1 MDSLPAELDLSRV
14 GWDRIALVPGLM
26 FNTTIKIPFVL
37 ADTLTACI
45 LYRLV
50 RGRASGRDAALVA
63 ALWYLNPYT
72 IWISSAWG
80 MFDSL
85 PVFFAILAS
94 KQTLEKRNAVSA
106 VCLAISAAYKL
117 YAFFLLVP
125 FLLYLK
131 KNSTTRNLLTFA
143 GAFSVTSAF
152 LFLPVW
158 SEACRVLL
166 AIVGLTGTTHS
177 PSLSA
182 IGTSDLV
189 GFGLTYWSVGLVF
202 QLNGRLVV
210 ACSLILLLFGLA
222 FVWRRSLSETHPDL
236 FQVQLSTLLVFFLCY
251 PVIPEQ
257 FFMWAVPYLAILSQE
272 QSVRKIQFWSCSAVA
287 FVHSV
292 TQLTLPYYMLPL
304 AQRIGG
310 LLTLMVDVVRPYRM
324 IGKPFPGAS
333 FVPSVTVGSVWLA
346 FLGIL
351 FSIII
356 LSILVRLTII
366 TGTGRPDLAEAGS
379 VCH

>member
-1 MDSLPAELDLSRV
+1 
-14 GWDRIALVPGLM
+14 
-26 FNTTIKIPFVL
+26 
-37 ADTLTACI
+37 
-45 LYRLV
+45 
-50 RGRASGRDAALVA
+50 
-63 ALWYLNPYT
+63 
-72 IWISSAWG
+72 
-80 MFDSL
+80 
-85 PVFFAILAS
+85 
-94 KQTLEKRNAVSA
+94 
-106 VCLAISAAYKL
+106 
-117 YAFFLLVP
+117 
-125 FLLYLK
+125 
-131 KNSTTRNLLTFA
+131 
-143 GAFSVTSAF
+143 
-152 LFLPVW
+152 
-158 SEACRVLL
+158 
-166 AIVGLTGTTHS
+166 
-177 PSLSA
+177 
-182 IGTSDLV
+182 
-189 GFGLTYWSVGLVF
+189 
-202 QLNGRLVV
+202 
-210 ACSLILLLFGLA
+210 
-222 FVWRRSLSETHPDL
+222 
-236 FQVQLSTLLVFFLCY
+236 
-251 PVIPEQ
+251 VIPEQ